1 MKKKLTDE
9 HIKKIKL
16 MLRTM
21 NQAHIARELGLSKSQ
36 IYKAVTKLKL
46 FDKDLYINKRAP
58 TEHNI
63 IRNSKEMKE
72 FCIEEWKRRPC
83 LNRIA
88 RIASRYFGIRV
99 GIKTVKKHVLKKKSN

>member
-1 MKKKLTDE
+1 
-9 HIKKIKL
+9 
-16 MLRTM
+16 M

-72 FCIEEWKRRPC
+72 FCIEEWKKWC
-83 LNRIA
+83 
-88 RIASRYFGIRV
+88 SFGY
-99 GIKTVKKHVLKKKSN
+99 TKSIEKQFFNEREF

>member
-1 MKKKLTDE
+1 MKKKLTDKHLE
-9 HIKKIKL
+9 KIKL

-36 IYKAVTKLKL
+36 IYKAVARLRL

-58 TEHNI
+58 TEHNM

-83 LNRIA
+83 VFYVA

>member
-9 HIKKIKL
+9 HLKKIKL

-21 NQAHIARELGLSKSQ
+21 NQAHIARKLGLSKTQ
-36 IYKAVTKLKL
+36 MNKAVARLRL
-46 FDKDLYINKRAP
+46 LDKDLYINKRAP
-58 TEHNI
+58 TEHNM

-72 FCIEEWKRRPC
+72 FCIEEWKSHPC
-83 LNRIA
+83 LSRIA

-99 GIKTVKKHVLKKKSN
+99 GIRTVRKHVLKKKSN